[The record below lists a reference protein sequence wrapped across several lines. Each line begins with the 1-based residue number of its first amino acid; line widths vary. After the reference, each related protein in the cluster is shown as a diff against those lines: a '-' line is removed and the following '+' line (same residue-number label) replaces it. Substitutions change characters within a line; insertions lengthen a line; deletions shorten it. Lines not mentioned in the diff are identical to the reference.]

1 MKFLV
6 LIGLTFSLYLPSSAQ
21 CDPNPIYADSAWG
34 IWPENFQDGVEGQSY
49 SQIVDIK
56 VPEDASLIDSVAG
69 EGLVI
74 QSITIDSIY
83 NLPPGL
89 TFSCNNSNCSW
100 LANSAG
106 CLEIFG
112 NPTDTGFFEVSIDII
127 SNIEIEIFG
136 IITVIPYPYTLDGFS
151 IYISSCNSITTL
163 SDVFCDSYTFNG
175 QQFTSPGDYLQ
186 TFTGFNGCDSV
197 VTLNL
202 DYGTVESVDNITAC
216 GSYTWL
222 NGQTYSFDTNGP
234 VYTLISQ
241 NSCDTTFTLDLTI
254 LEDDFSVV
262 FTSNLNSGQTP
273 LEVEFTNQTPNL
285 NNYNFYWNF
294 GDGFIIQDNSEELT
308 YIYNSDGNWDVSL
321 IAQNMTS
328 GCSDTL
334 TVNELINSSG
344 GIACSHLATISSSN
358 FSACQRDSVLLTC
371 NSSAEFTYQWQLNG
385 FPISG
390 ANSFNCYA
398 HESGIYS
405 VIISQDGCNVFSN
418 DVEVYI
424 SNIPI
429 LEINSSLSNL
439 PCQGGN
445 AVLSV
450 DAGYDNYNW
459 SSGGNQASEIVNVS
473 GWYYLSVQDSIG
485 CEQSDSIF
493 IPSSNPPNIDLTI
506 QNISCFASEDGS
518 ASATATGGQTPYS
531 YSWSNGM
538 TSFTINNLLAG
549 IYMVTI
555 TDDNGCVGYEEIE
568 VTQPEPIEME
578 ATITSEACFGAMD
591 GSIDLTPSGGVA
603 PYSYLWTNGSFF
615 ASTEDVNG
623 LIAGTYLLGI
633 IDENGCTI
641 DTTLIVQES
650 LGPQTSNILGL
661 TQVDPSSIYQYSVS
675 ENTTSSFLWSIING
689 NLINGQGTNL
699 VSVQWGNLGVG
710 QLMVIET
717 SNTGCI
723 GENVILNVSIGT
735 SGFIIEEKNQVS
747 IFPNPTS
754 ESIYISIDNYKG
766 PIYIEIFDLIG
777 NKVQH
782 SNKPFLN
789 LREYSSGIYLL
800 KVNYNNKLEEIKLIK
815 R

>member
-89 TFSCNNSNCSW
+89 TFSCNNSNCTW

-328 GCSDTL
+328 GCSD
-334 TVNELINSSG
+334 
-344 GIACSHLATISSSN
+344 
-358 FSACQRDSVLLTC
+358 
-371 NSSAEFTYQWQLNG
+371 
-385 FPISG
+385 
-390 ANSFNCYA
+390 
-398 HESGIYS
+398 
-405 VIISQDGCNVFSN
+405 
-418 DVEVYI
+418 
-424 SNIPI
+424 
-429 LEINSSLSNL
+429 
-439 PCQGGN
+439 
-445 AVLSV
+445 
-450 DAGYDNYNW
+450 
-459 SSGGNQASEIVNVS
+459 
-473 GWYYLSVQDSIG
+473 
-485 CEQSDSIF
+485 
-493 IPSSNPPNIDLTI
+493 
-506 QNISCFASEDGS
+506 
-518 ASATATGGQTPYS
+518 
-531 YSWSNGM
+531 
-538 TSFTINNLLAG
+538 
-549 IYMVTI
+549 
-555 TDDNGCVGYEEIE
+555 
-568 VTQPEPIEME
+568 
-578 ATITSEACFGAMD
+578 
-591 GSIDLTPSGGVA
+591 
-603 PYSYLWTNGSFF
+603 
-615 ASTEDVNG
+615 
-623 LIAGTYLLGI
+623 
-633 IDENGCTI
+633 
-641 DTTLIVQES
+641 
-650 LGPQTSNILGL
+650 
-661 TQVDPSSIYQYSVS
+661 
-675 ENTTSSFLWSIING
+675 
-689 NLINGQGTNL
+689 
-699 VSVQWGNLGVG
+699 
-710 QLMVIET
+710 
-717 SNTGCI
+717 
-723 GENVILNVSIGT
+723 
-735 SGFIIEEKNQVS
+735 
-747 IFPNPTS
+747 
-754 ESIYISIDNYKG
+754 
-766 PIYIEIFDLIG
+766 
-777 NKVQH
+777 
-782 SNKPFLN
+782 
-789 LREYSSGIYLL
+789 
-800 KVNYNNKLEEIKLIK
+800 
-815 R
+815 